1 MKDITVIGAGVVGC
15 AIARELSR
23 YDLDI
28 AVIDKNEDVAEG
40 ISKAN
45 SGIIHGGYNEKK
57 GTLKA
62 KLNLEGNK
70 MMDELASKLQFPF
83 KRNGALVLAFS
94 EDELKR
100 VKELK
105 ANGEEI
111 GVKGLEILNKEEV
124 LKLEK
129 NINEDVLGALYVK
142 SSGIVSPYEMTL
154 AFGENAV
161 ENGVEFLLGQ
171 AVVDIEKGN
180 ECYKIKLENNK
191 VIDSK
196 IVINA
201 AGLGGGYINY
211 LVSGIKYEIEPVKGE
226 YCLFDKVAGTLCEKT
241 LFQVPTNLS
250 KGVLVTPTVDGN
262 LLVGPNAKNSNSI
275 ETSREGIDE
284 ILDKSKKTIKDIPL
298 ARVLNTFSGLRPK
311 VIGGDFIIEEAKDC
325 ENFINVI
332 GIDSP
337 GLTAAPAIAKYVID
351 IVGKKINLN
360 EKENFKETRTKMVRM
375 SELSID
381 EKNKLIAKNPSY
393 GKMVCKCEF
402 VTEGEIIDSIKR
414 PLGATTIDGVKR
426 RTRASMGGCQGS
438 GCMIPISMILSKELG
453 IDISEVNKN
462 CKSSTV
468 VGFKEDQ

>member
-62 KLNLEGNK
+62 KLNLEGNE

-105 ANGEEI
+105 TNGEKI

-124 LKLEK
+124 LNLEK
-129 NINEDVLGALYVK
+129 NINKDVLGALYVK

-161 ENGVEFLLGQ
+161 ENGVEFILGQ
-171 AVVDIEKGN
+171 G
-180 ECYKIKLENNK
+180 
-191 VIDSK
+191 VIDIKKENAVYEISLEGGNTLKSK
-196 IVINA
+196 MVINA
-201 AGLGGGYINY
+201 AGLGGGFLNN
-211 LVSGIKYEIEPVKGE
+211 LVSEVKYEINPVKGE

-241 LFQVPTNLS
+241 LFQVPSELS

-262 LLVGPNAKNSNSI
+262 LLVGPNAKSSKSI

-284 ILDKSKKTIKDIPL
+284 ILDKSKKTMKDIPVD
-298 ARVLNTFSGLRPK
+298 RVLNTFSGLRPK
-311 VIGGDFIIEEAKDC
+311 VSGGDFIIEEAKDAK
-325 ENFINVI
+325 NFINVI

-337 GLTAAPAIAKYVID
+337 GLTAAPAIAKYV
-351 IVGKKINLN
+351 VNLVSNNINLN
-360 EKENFKETRTKMVRM
+360 EKENFKETRTKMIRM
-375 SELSID
+375 SELSIE

-426 RTRASMGGCQGS
+426 RTRAMMGGCQGG
-438 GCMIPISMILSKELG
+438 GCIIPISMILSKELG

-462 CKSSTV
+462 SKSSTV
-468 VGFKEDQ
+468 VGFKED

>member
-62 KLNLEGNK
+62 KLNLEGNE

-105 ANGEEI
+105 TNGEKI

-124 LKLEK
+124 LNLEK
-129 NINEDVLGALYVK
+129 NINKDVLGALYVK

-161 ENGVEFLLGQ
+161 ENGVEFILGQ
-171 AVVDIEKGN
+171 G
-180 ECYKIKLENNK
+180 
-191 VIDSK
+191 VIDIKKENEIYELSLEGGTTLKSK
-196 IVINA
+196 MVINA
-201 AGLGGGYINY
+201 AGLGGGFLNN
-211 LVSGIKYEIEPVKGE
+211 LVSEVKYEINPVKGE

-241 LFQVPTNLS
+241 LFQVPSELS

-262 LLVGPNAKNSNSI
+262 LLVGPNAKSSKSI

-284 ILDKSKKTIKDIPL
+284 ILDKSKKTMKDIPVD
-298 ARVLNTFSGLRPK
+298 RVLNTFSGLRPK
-311 VIGGDFIIEEAKDC
+311 VSGGDFIIEEAKDAK
-325 ENFINVI
+325 NFINVI

-337 GLTAAPAIAKYVID
+337 GLTAAPAIAKYV
-351 IVGKKINLN
+351 VNLVSNNINLK

-375 SELSID
+375 SELSIE

-426 RTRASMGGCQGS
+426 RTRAMMGGCQGG
-438 GCMIPISMILSKELG
+438 GCIIPISMILSKELG

-462 CKSSTV
+462 SKSSTV
-468 VGFKEDQ
+468 VGFKED

>member
-62 KLNLEGNK
+62 KLNLEGNE

-105 ANGEEI
+105 SNGEEI

-124 LKLEK
+124 LNLEK
-129 NINEDVLGALYVK
+129 NINKDVLGALYVK

-161 ENGVEFLLGQ
+161 ENGVEFILGQ
-171 AVVDIEKGN
+171 GVIGIKKENEVYEISLEGGN
-180 ECYKIKLENNK
+180 TLK
-191 VIDSK
+191 SK
-196 IVINA
+196 MVINA
-201 AGLGGGYINY
+201 AGLGGGFLNN
-211 LVSGIKYEIEPVKGE
+211 LVSEVKYEINPVKGE

-241 LFQVPTNLS
+241 LFQVPSELS

-262 LLVGPNAKNSNSI
+262 LLVGPNAKSSKSI

-284 ILDKSKKTIKDIPL
+284 ILDKSKKTIKDIPVD
-298 ARVLNTFSGLRPK
+298 RVLNTFSGLRPK
-311 VIGGDFIIEEAKDC
+311 VSGGDFIIEEAKDAK
-325 ENFINVI
+325 NFINVI

-337 GLTAAPAIAKYVID
+337 GLTAAPAIAKYVINL
-351 IVGKKINLN
+351 VSNNINLN
-360 EKENFKETRTKMVRM
+360 EKENFKETRTKMIRM
-375 SELSID
+375 SELSIE

-426 RTRASMGGCQGS
+426 RTRAMMGGCQGG
-438 GCMIPISMILSKELG
+438 GCIIPISMILSKELG

-462 CKSSTV
+462 SKSSTV
-468 VGFKEDQ
+468 VGFKED

>member
-62 KLNLEGNK
+62 KLNLEGNE

-105 ANGEEI
+105 TNGEKI

-124 LKLEK
+124 LNLEK
-129 NINEDVLGALYVK
+129 NINKDVLGALYVK

-161 ENGVEFLLGQ
+161 ENGVEFILGQ
-171 AVVDIEKGN
+171 G
-180 ECYKIKLENNK
+180 
-191 VIDSK
+191 VIDIKKENEIYELSLEGGTTLKSK
-196 IVINA
+196 MVINA
-201 AGLGGGYINY
+201 AGLGGGFLNN
-211 LVSGIKYEIEPVKGE
+211 LVSEVKYEINPVKGE

-241 LFQVPTNLS
+241 LFQVPSELS

-262 LLVGPNAKNSNSI
+262 LLVGPNAKSSKSI

-284 ILDKSKKTIKDIPL
+284 ILDKSKKTMKDIPVD
-298 ARVLNTFSGLRPK
+298 RVLNTFSGLRPK
-311 VIGGDFIIEEAKDC
+311 VSGGDFIIEEAKDAK
-325 ENFINVI
+325 NFINVI

-337 GLTAAPAIAKYVID
+337 GLTAAPAIAKYV
-351 IVGKKINLN
+351 VNLVSNNINLK

-375 SELSID
+375 SELSIE

-426 RTRASMGGCQGS
+426 RTRAMRGGCQGG
-438 GCMIPISMILSKELG
+438 GCIIPISMILSKELG

-462 CKSSTV
+462 SKSSTV
-468 VGFKEDQ
+468 VGFKED

>member
-23 YDLDI
+23 YALDI

-62 KLNLEGNK
+62 KLNLEGNE

-105 ANGEEI
+105 TNGEEI

-124 LKLEK
+124 LNLEK
-129 NINEDVLGALYVK
+129 NINKDVLGALYVK

-161 ENGVEFLLGQ
+161 ENGVEFILGQ
-171 AVVDIEKGN
+171 GVVDIKKENEIYEISLEGGN
-180 ECYKIKLENNK
+180 TLK
-191 VIDSK
+191 SK
-196 IVINA
+196 MVINA
-201 AGLGGGYINY
+201 AGLGGGFLNN
-211 LVSGIKYEIEPVKGE
+211 LVSEVKYEINPVKGE

-241 LFQVPTNLS
+241 LFQVPSELS

-262 LLVGPNAKNSNSI
+262 LLVGPNAKSSKSI

-284 ILDKSKKTIKDIPL
+284 ILDKSKKTIKDIPVD
-298 ARVLNTFSGLRPK
+298 RVLNTFSGLRPK
-311 VIGGDFIIEEAKDC
+311 VSGGDFIIEEAKDAK
-325 ENFINVI
+325 NFINVI

-337 GLTAAPAIAKYVID
+337 GLTAAPAIAKYV
-351 IVGKKINLN
+351 VNLVSNNINLN
-360 EKENFKETRTKMVRM
+360 EKENFKETRTKMIRM
-375 SELSID
+375 SELSIE

-426 RTRASMGGCQGS
+426 RTRAMMGGCQGG
-438 GCMIPISMILSKELG
+438 GCIIPISMILSKELG

-462 CKSSTV
+462 SKSSTV
-468 VGFKEDQ
+468 VGFKED